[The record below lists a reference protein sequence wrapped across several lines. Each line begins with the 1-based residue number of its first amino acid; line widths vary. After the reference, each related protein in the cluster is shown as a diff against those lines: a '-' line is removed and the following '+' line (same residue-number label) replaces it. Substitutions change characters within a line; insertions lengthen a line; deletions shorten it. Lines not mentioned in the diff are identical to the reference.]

1 MNHAKQGKISK
12 LKIGLLIICIVVVG
26 VTFYMIQDIQ
36 TKIQKEGPQNTLK
49 TEDKLENEE
58 NKIAENETIENTM
71 QQNMVENQTTNTQQE
86 SDLPNTVVNETI
98 SESSKPAIPGVTD
111 EKQKAIELVKK
122 QWGQDDTV
130 NYVFDYVN
138 ENGEY
143 VIAVKDKVSAT
154 VKNYFRVNLTTQTV
168 ELD

>member
-1 MNHAKQGKISK
+1 M
-12 LKIGLLIICIVVVG
+12 
-26 VTFYMIQDIQ
+26 
-36 TKIQKEGPQNTLK
+36 
-49 TEDKLENEE
+49 ENEE

-86 SDLPNTVVNETI
+86 FDLPNTVVNETI

>member
-36 TKIQKEGPQNTLK
+36 TKIQKEEPQNTLK

-86 SDLPNTVVNETI
+86 FDLPNTVVNETI

>member
-12 LKIGLLIICIVVVG
+12 LKIGLLIVCIVVVG

-36 TKIQKEGPQNTLK
+36 TKIQKEEPQNTLK

-86 SDLPNTVVNETI
+86 FDLPNTVVNETI